1 MQPPGALQL
10 VTPPAIEPVTLAEA
24 KLFLRL
30 DTTADDALV
39 TSLIAAARRQVEQ
52 ILARALITQTWNYLL
67 DGFFWGSFPLAYS
80 GGPFPLGYGLR
91 TSERLPTAP
100 WLELPKAPLQS
111 VVSLKYLDGA
121 GALQTLAGSA
131 YTVDAISEPGRIMP
145 VVGTSWPLTQAVP
158 NAVTVQFKAG
168 YGDAAA
174 AIPDDILV
182 ALKMV
187 LNVLYEYRSEDGTIP
202 NAVTLLLQPYR
213 MSMV

>member
-10 VTPPAIEPVTLAEA
+10 VTPPAIEPVTTAEA

-30 DTTADDALV
+30 DTAADDALV
-39 TSLIAAARRQVEQ
+39 TTLIAAARRQVEQ

-67 DGFFWGSFPLAYS
+67 DAFPWGPL
-80 GGPFPLGYGLR
+80 PLGYVLG
-91 TSERLPTAP
+91 TSERIPTTP

-121 GALQTLAGSA
+121 GTLQTLAGSA

-145 VVGTSWPLTQAVP
+145 VVGTSWPLTQTVP

-187 LNVLYEYRSEDGTIP
+187 LNVLYEYRSEEGEIP
-202 NAVTLLLQPYR
+202 QAVTLLLQPYR